1 MHNKTGTPG
10 LGGPDDAVWNQADQQ
25 LEMIKAHLGWGIRTK
40 KYHSCLTPTTI
51 NYEQVPVFVSK

>member
-40 KYHSCLTPTTI
+40 KDHSCLTPTTI
-51 NYEQVPVFVSK
+51 NYE